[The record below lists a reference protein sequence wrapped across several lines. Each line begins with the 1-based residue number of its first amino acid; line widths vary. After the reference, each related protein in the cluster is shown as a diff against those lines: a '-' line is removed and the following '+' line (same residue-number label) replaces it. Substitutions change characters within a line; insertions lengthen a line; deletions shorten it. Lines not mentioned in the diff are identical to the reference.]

1 MFACG
6 AFVAPLVARPFLR
19 QATKILAVARSK
31 LFRDE
36 VEIAARDSWELWEIR
51 SLYPMVGLTSL
62 AVTPGYLICW
72 MLERPKD
79 KSKDVLV
86 EKEDANANGIG
97 CRRQITL
104 KQSLNHKTQIIR
116 WLLVGLMAVYYFAF
130 IGVESSLRTF
140 TSAFGVSSSLKLTRA
155 QVAADSFSQFS
166 AGIGSA
172 RLLLPH
178 LCCQP
183 CSRHPPLHLG
193 ENPSHPSMKFLCP
206 GCSRPGCPWLSSSC
220 SPLRSLPLS
229 LGNSLAPHPW
239 PRGGHG
245 RGWGGL
251 SLCQWHGRRT
261 QTWLL

>member
-1 MFACG
+1 MASSTPPQTSCLWTSGPAATPPHTCKLICFPVSILPRYTLHFMFACG

-86 EKEDANANGIG
+86 EKEDGTSVGIG

-104 KQSLNHKTQIIR
+104 KQSLK
-116 WLLVGLMAVYYFAF
+116 
-130 IGVESSLRTF
+130 
-140 TSAFGVSSSLKLTRA
+140 
-155 QVAADSFSQFS
+155 
-166 AGIGSA
+166 
-172 RLLLPH
+172 P
-178 LCCQP
+178 
-183 CSRHPPLHLG
+183 
-193 ENPSHPSMKFLCP
+193 
-206 GCSRPGCPWLSSSC
+206 
-220 SPLRSLPLS
+220 
-229 LGNSLAPHPW
+229 
-239 PRGGHG
+239 
-245 RGWGGL
+245 
-251 SLCQWHGRRT
+251 
-261 QTWLL
+261 